1 MNSDIQY
8 RSPEEITKCQQAKLQ
23 EALAYLQAR
32 SPFYRSLFAKEH
44 IAVGKIK
51 TIEDLRLLPTTSKA
65 DLQSRNKDFM
75 CVPQDDIIDIVS
87 TSGTLG
93 QPVFFGLTEK
103 DLRRLAYNER
113 LSFETAGLTKSD
125 VMQLMTTIDRRFMAG
140 LAYFMGAREMGM
152 SVCRVGNGIP
162 ELQWD
167 TIIRIKPTV
176 AMVVPSF
183 VCKLIDYAKQAGID
197 IAQSSLKK
205 IICIGESLRNPD
217 YTLNTLGRII
227 HGEWPELKMFSTYA
241 STEMQFS
248 FTECEAGKGGH
259 HQPELIVVEFL
270 DAAGNPVKDGEA
282 GEVTITS
289 LGVEGMPLL
298 RFRTGDMV
306 YHTTA
311 PCACGRNTL
320 RVSSVTGRKGQM
332 IKFKGTTLYPPALY
346 EVMDNIPEAV
356 NYVVEVS
363 HNDLGTDEILIRV
376 GTDKPA
382 EQLEKHIKDIFRS
395 KVRVAPAIVFEPVEI
410 IHAIQYP
417 AASRKQ
423 IKFIDKRE
431 PHPFPL

>member
-1 MNSDIQY
+1 MNSEIQY
-8 RSPEEITKCQQAKLQ
+8 RSPEEIAECQQAKLR

-32 SPFYRSLFAKEH
+32 SPFYRELFAKEH
-44 IAVGKIK
+44 IRIEKIK
-51 TIEDLRLLPTTSKA
+51 TIEDLRRLPTTAKA
-65 DLQSRNKDFM
+65 DLQSRNKDFL
-75 CVPQDDIIDIVS
+75 CVPPEDIIDIVS

-93 QPVFFGLTEK
+93 QPVFFGLTEN

-113 LSFETAGLTKSD
+113 LSFETAGLTKTD

-140 LAYFMGAREMGM
+140 LAYFMGARELGMGI
-152 SVCRVGNGIP
+152 CRVGNGIP

-167 TIIRIKPTV
+167 TINRIKPTV

-197 IAQSSLKK
+197 VTQSSLKK

-227 HGEWPELKMFSTYA
+227 HREWSGLKMFSTYA

-259 HQPELIVVEFL
+259 LQPELIIAEFL
-270 DAAGNPVKDGEA
+270 DAGGNPVKEGEE

-298 RFRTGDMV
+298 RFRTGDIV
-306 YHTTA
+306 YHSTA
-311 PCACGRNTL
+311 PCTCGRNTL
-320 RVSSVTGRKGQM
+320 RVSNVTGRKGQM

-363 HNDLGTDEILIRV
+363 HNNLGTDEILIRV
-376 GTDKPA
+376 SADKPSD
-382 EQLEKHIKDIFRS
+382 QLEKRIKDIFRS
-395 KVRVAPAIVFEPVEI
+395 KIRVAPAIVFEPAGAI
-410 IHAIQYP
+410 QAIQYP
-417 AASRKQ
+417 PTGRKQ
-423 IKFIDKRE
+423 IKFIDRRTGND
-431 PHPFPL
+431 

>member
-8 RSPEEITKCQQAKLQ
+8 RSPEEIAKCQQAKLR
-23 EALAYLQAR
+23 EALAYLQVR
-32 SPFYRSLFAKEH
+32 SPFYHELFAKEH
-44 IAVGKIK
+44 INIAKIK
-51 TIEDLRLLPTTSKA
+51 TIADLPLLPTTSKA
-65 DLQSRNKDFM
+65 DLQLRNKDFM
-75 CVPQDDIIDIVS
+75 CVPQEDIIDIVT

-93 QPVFFGLTEK
+93 QPVFFGLTEN

-113 LSFETAGLTKSD
+113 LSFETAGLTKTD

-140 LAYFMGAREMGM
+140 LAYFMGARELGM

-167 TIIRIKPTV
+167 TINRIKPTV

-183 VCKLIDYAKQAGID
+183 MCKLVSHAKQAGID
-197 IAQSSLKK
+197 IHQSSLKK

-227 HGEWPELKMFSTYA
+227 REAWPELKMFSTYA

-259 HQPELIVVEFL
+259 HQPELIIVEFL
-270 DAAGNPVKDGEA
+270 DAGGNPVEEEEE

-298 RFRTGDMV
+298 RFRTGDIV
-306 YHTTA
+306 RHSTA

-320 RVSSVTGRKGQM
+320 RVSGVTGRKGQM

-346 EVMDNIPEAV
+346 EVMDNIPEAA

-376 GTDKPA
+376 GAVQPS
-382 EQLEKHIKDIFRS
+382 ELLEKHIKDVFRS
-395 KVRVAPAIVFEPVEI
+395 KIRVAPAIVFEPVET

-417 AASRKQ
+417 PAGRKQ
-423 IKFIDKRE
+423 IKFIDRRE
-431 PHPFPL
+431 KDEE

>member
-1 MNSDIQY
+1 MNNDIQY
-8 RSPEEITKCQQAKLQ
+8 RPAEEIAKYQQAKLQ

-32 SPFYRSLFAKEH
+32 SPFYREMFEREH
-44 IAVGKIK
+44 IDIAKIK
-51 TIEDLRLLPTTSKA
+51 TVEGLRRLPTTTKA
-65 DLQSRNKDFM
+65 DLQRRNKDFL
-75 CVPQDDIIDIVS
+75 CVPQEAIIDIVT

-93 QPVFFGLTEK
+93 QPVFFGLTEN

-113 LSFETAGLTKSD
+113 LSFETAGLTRAD

-140 LAYFMGAREMGM
+140 LAYFLGARELGM
-152 SVCRVGNGIP
+152 SICRVGNGIP

-167 TIIRIKPTV
+167 TMLRINPTV

-183 VCKLIDYAKQAGID
+183 MCKLIAYAKQAGI
-197 IAQSSLKK
+197 AVHHSSLQK

-227 HGEWPELKMFSTYA
+227 HEEWPGLKMFSTYA

-248 FTECEAGKGGH
+248 FTECEEGKGGH
-259 HQPELIVVEFL
+259 HQPGLIIVEFL
-270 DAAGNPVKDGEA
+270 DPAGRPVKEGEE

-298 RFRTGDMV
+298 RFRTGDIV
-306 YHTTA
+306 YHATA

-320 RVSSVTGRKGQM
+320 RLSGVTGRKGQM

-356 NYVVEVS
+356 NYVVEVF

-376 GTDKPA
+376 GARQPS
-382 EQLEKHIKDIFRS
+382 EQLEKRIKDIFRS
-395 KVRVAPAIVFEPVEI
+395 RIRVAPVIAFESIETI
-410 IHAIQYP
+410 QAIQYP

-423 IKFIDKRE
+423 IKFIDKRGA
-431 PHPFPL
+431 

>member
-1 MNSDIQY
+1 MNSEIQY
-8 RSPEEITKCQQAKLQ
+8 RSPEEITECQQAKLR
-23 EALAYLQAR
+23 EALVYLQAR
-32 SPFYRSLFAKEH
+32 SPFYRSLFAKER
-44 IAVGKIK
+44 IPVEKIK
-51 TIEDLRLLPTTSKA
+51 TIEDLRLLPTTTKA

-75 CVPQDDIIDIVS
+75 CVPQEDIIDIVT

-93 QPVFFGLTEK
+93 QPVFFGLTEN

-113 LSFETAGLTKSD
+113 LSFETAGLAKTD

-140 LAYFMGAREMGM
+140 LAYFMGARELGM

-167 TIIRIKPTV
+167 TINRIKPTV

-197 IAQSSLKK
+197 VTQSSLKK

-227 HGEWPELKMFSTYA
+227 HGEWPGLKMFSTYA

-259 HQPELIVVEFL
+259 HQPELIIVEFL
-270 DAAGNPVKDGEA
+270 DAGGNPVKEGEE

-298 RFRTGDMV
+298 RFRTGDIV

-320 RVSSVTGRKGQM
+320 RVSNVTGRKGQM

-356 NYVVEVS
+356 NYVIEVS
-363 HNDLGTDEILIRV
+363 HNNLGTDEILIRV
-376 GTDKPA
+376 GAHKPS

-395 KVRVAPAIVFEPVEI
+395 KIRVAPAIVFELAEA

-417 AASRKQ
+417 PAGRKQ
-423 IKFIDKRE
+423 IKFIDRRTGNS
-431 PHPFPL
+431 